1 MSDFGWPEERPGLE
15 RASSRWWLFLL
26 LGGAAALLGVLLILD
41 LFTAVRT
48 LALLVALGLI
58 VTGAGELVSAGR
70 YRSTLGIVAA
80 VVLILAGILAALW
93 PGITL
98 WVLAVVTGI
107 GLIISGA
114 VRIVGGLELRVE
126 GWGWLVVGGVL
137 SVVIGFAAIAWP
149 DVTIL
154 ALGLLLGIRML
165 LFGVSEMAFGFA
177 LHDLRGSLPQ

>member
-15 RASSRWWLFLL
+15 RASSRWLFLL
-26 LGGAAALLGVLLILD
+26 LGAAAAVLGVLLIFD

-58 VTGAGELVSAGR
+58 VSGVGELVSAGR
-70 YRSTLGIVAA
+70 YRSNLGIVAA

-107 GLIISGA
+107 GLIVSGVA
-114 VRIVGGLELRVE
+114 RIVGGLALRVE
-126 GWGWLVVGGVL
+126 GWGWLFVGGVL
-137 SVVIGFAAIAWP
+137 SVVVGFVAIAWP

-165 LFGVSEMAFGFA
+165 FFGVFEAAFALA
-177 LHDLRGSLPQ
+177 LHDLRSSPPQ

>member
-1 MSDFGWPEERPGLE
+1 
-15 RASSRWWLFLL
+15 AVCV
-26 LGGAAALLGVLLILD
+26 AACRD
-41 LFTAVRT
+41 
-48 LALLVALGLI
+48 
-58 VTGAGELVSAGR
+58 
-70 YRSTLGIVAA
+70 RSTLGIVAA

-137 SVVIGFAAIAWP
+137 SVVIGFAAIAGP
-149 DVTIL
+149 AGTT
-154 ALGLLLGIRML
+154 LGGGPRA
-165 LFGVSEMAFGFA
+165 GAGWWAS
-177 LHDLRGSLPQ
+177 